1 MSENIKN
8 KANSLFVEIKQLQL
22 CLRFAETFNDFKIV
36 SALWRQ
42 LTWTHFKTLI
52 YQDSDLKLNFY
63 TQMCRIVALK
73 QKLEVGE

>member
-1 MSENIKN
+1 MSNVAKN
-8 KANSLFVEIKQLQL
+8 RADSL
-22 CLRFAETFNDFKIV
+22 FAETFNDFKIV

-73 QKLEVGE
+73 QDLEVEG